1 VVSTI
6 ALILGTR
13 RAIFVNQLYTG
24 CCTLSRDFG
33 LFGIGK
39 NCAFVVNKQNFSYRE
54 NDKNAQNLSIFS
66 IIGDK
71 VISLN
76 KTEFKFEKS
85 ILLLC

>member
-1 VVSTI
+1 MVLVEIVLLSLTNK
-6 ALILGTR
+6 
-13 RAIFVNQLYTG
+13 IFRTG
-24 CCTLSRDFG
+24 KMT
-33 LFGIGK
+33 
-39 NCAFVVNKQNFSYRE
+39 
-54 NDKNAQNLSIFS
+54 KNAQNLSIFS